1 LIPFNTDLTVY
12 EEAGLAGY
20 NFAFIDEHPQY
31 HTPLDNPANLS
42 PGSLQHH
49 GDNTLALARTLG
61 AADLANPPPG
71 RSVFQDLFSLIL
83 LRWPEPW
90 TVRIALAVAAGW
102 VRVGIAAARRGD
114 LSLRPL
120 MWGLLAFPAGAAAA
134 AGLGILLGEV
144 VKIAS
149 GAAVPWYA
157 SPLPMRGAAG
167 GAALLATVV
176 LASALARRVGF
187 WGRYLGVWFW
197 WALLSVA
204 VALVFPELSPL
215 ALIPAAVAAVA
226 ALVVTVSPWRGL
238 SRAWEIA
245 ALVGLFATSWAW
257 LGFTRGS
264 DYSALG
270 PDLCPTVGVAV
281 GLAATALTPLVAPP
295 DAYGWFWRPA
305 LTGAALL
312 VLLSA
317 AVATQVSPSS
327 VSRPQRLNLL
337 HVQEQGADQ
346 AWWAIETFVPFA
358 NVDLDRLGELSQAG
372 GFAGKTAAPFPWS
385 SETLPVAPAARIPDR
400 PVVELISD
408 VNEAGQRIVT
418 VELRSAASEH
428 RISLYVPVSAGLGR
442 VLIPGSPHD
451 LEGLPV
457 EGDFGRFHCV
467 GAGCDGLRLEL
478 HLANGG
484 PVTLFAAEPSPGLP
498 ESGAALVAA
507 RPETAAPSGGWDET
521 IVIDRLEVAGQ

>member
-245 ALVGLFATSWAW
+245 ALVGLFATSWADAAGRAAGRVR
-257 LGFTRGS
+257 LVLASGS
-264 DYSALG
+264 DWRGA
-270 PDLCPTVGVAV
+270 PRAAV
-281 GLAATALTPLVAPP
+281 GRGGDPGLAVVGFQTA
-295 DAYGWFWRPA
+295 
-305 LTGAALL
+305 
-312 VLLSA
+312 
-317 AVATQVSPSS
+317 
-327 VSRPQRLNLL
+327 
-337 HVQEQGADQ
+337 
-346 AWWAIETFVPFA
+346 
-358 NVDLDRLGELSQAG
+358 
-372 GFAGKTAAPFPWS
+372 
-385 SETLPVAPAARIPDR
+385 
-400 PVVELISD
+400 
-408 VNEAGQRIVT
+408 
-418 VELRSAASEH
+418 
-428 RISLYVPVSAGLGR
+428 
-442 VLIPGSPHD
+442 
-451 LEGLPV
+451 
-457 EGDFGRFHCV
+457 
-467 GAGCDGLRLEL
+467 
-478 HLANGG
+478 
-484 PVTLFAAEPSPGLP
+484 AAEPAPRPGARGR
-498 ESGAALVAA
+498 SGLV
-507 RPETAAPSGGWDET
+507 GD
-521 IVIDRLEVAGQ
+521 